1 MESEME
7 VLYTA
12 ISWMERIGI
21 QLICSI
27 ATIIIAKIL
36 LRVIK
41 KVLTKVEQKYEKFTP
56 LMLGFLI
63 KLIQVLI
70 WILAILVVLG
80 FWGINLTPVIAGL
93 GVTGVVLG
101 FALQESI
108 SSIFSGMML
117 AINQPFGIGDY
128 VDIGS
133 TSGTVKAMDI
143 MSVTLRTPDNKKITM
158 SNKIVWSQVI
168 VNYSDLD
175 KRRLDMTAGVAYG
188 TNLDS
193 AKSVIKSVLDSYPE
207 VLKDPEP
214 VIEVSNLAD
223 SEVTFIVRPWVSPS
237 DYWNVNWR
245 FQKDIYNAFEK
256 AGIEIPYNK
265 LDVNVTTQA

>member
-1 MESEME
+1 MENEME

-128 VDIGS
+128 VDIG
-133 TSGTVKAMDI
+133 
-143 MSVTLRTPDNKKITM
+143 
-158 SNKIVWSQVI
+158 
-168 VNYSDLD
+168 
-175 KRRLDMTAGVAYG
+175 
-188 TNLDS
+188 
-193 AKSVIKSVLDSYPE
+193 
-207 VLKDPEP
+207 
-214 VIEVSNLAD
+214 
-223 SEVTFIVRPWVSPS
+223 
-237 DYWNVNWR
+237 
-245 FQKDIYNAFEK
+245 
-256 AGIEIPYNK
+256 
-265 LDVNVTTQA
+265 